1 MNYKTTMKREKSA
14 GAIIFRKEKE
24 PKYLLLHYEAKHWD
38 FPKGHVEEKETDTE
52 TVKREIAE
60 ETGITDV
67 EIIQGFKE
75 KIQFYYK
82 LKNELI
88 NKEVIFYLAKT
99 NTEEVKLSFEHIG
112 FVWLSYGKAI
122 EKLTYKNA
130 KEILEKAN
138 EFLKTHKT
146 LEDFY

>member
-1 MNYKTTMKREKSA
+1 MKREKSA
-14 GAIIFRKEKE
+14 GAIVFRKDKE
-24 PKYLLLHYEAKHWD
+24 IKYLLLHYEAKHWD
-38 FPKGHVEEKETDTE
+38 FPKGNVEEKETDTE

-75 KIQFYYK
+75 RIQYYYK

-99 NTEEVKLSFEHIG
+99 NTEKVKLSFEHIG
-112 FVWLSYGKAI
+112 YIWLSYDKAI
-122 EKLTYKNA
+122 NKLTYKNA
-130 KEILEKAN
+130 KDILKKAH
-138 EFLKTHKT
+138 EFLKTNKT